1 MDKYSKEK
9 SLAAW
14 EANAEFW
21 DSQMGDL
28 SNRFHREAVRPKVTE
43 LLKPKADDYILDIA
57 CGNGNY
63 SAYLA
68 DLGAK
73 VLAFD
78 YSPKMIAL
86 AEKRQAKHLDKIS
99 FCVADAADD
108 VSLRALRPAKSFD
121 KAVSNMAVMDIFDIA
136 PLFKY
141 VYTALKPG
149 GIFVFATQH
158 PCFVTLTDKYITPHA
173 YFDIAIAG
181 QPEKQ
186 CYYHRSIQDIFNLC
200 FDCGFVINGFLRS
213 ATARKKRRT
222 LSLSGSANCLKN
234 KRCRNINCSS
244 VFSVFYFSVTTIS
257 DTDLILSGYVSMTS
271 PSKEMRTVSP
281 ISYSGKSPSVSL
293 TDTSTSLPF
302 EMPLFPPSVT
312 FTSTVLLLTPVTS
325 PVKYAPP
332 SSLGVAFSSPH
343 PAKLTAIA
351 HSTMTAAAF
360 NQRVIF
366 RPSVTY

>member
-86 AEKRQAKHLDKIS
+86 AKKRQAKHLDKIS

-121 KAVSNMAVMDIFDIA
+121 KAVSNMAVMDIVDIA

-200 FDCGFVINGFLRS
+200 FDCGFVIDGFFEECYG
-213 ATARKKRRT
+213 KKETPDIIIVR
-222 LSLSGSANCLKN
+222 LCKL
-234 KRCRNINCSS
+234 
-244 VFSVFYFSVTTIS
+244 
-257 DTDLILSGYVSMTS
+257 
-271 PSKEMRTVSP
+271 PKE
-281 ISYSGKSPSVSL
+281 
-293 TDTSTSLPF
+293 
-302 EMPLFPPSVT
+302 
-312 FTSTVLLLTPVTS
+312 
-325 PVKYAPP
+325 
-332 SSLGVAFSSPH
+332 
-343 PAKLTAIA
+343 
-351 HSTMTAAAF
+351 
-360 NQRVIF
+360 
-366 RPSVTY
+366 